1 MKIKGRIVE
10 GLGEGRHF
18 TRIPWVRAQCMSKLA
33 IDPFPGTL
41 NLEISDPADL
51 ERFEQLKRGE
61 GVVIQPED
69 PSFCCGKCYPVLI
82 GGRLKGAI
90 VVPVVENYAEDKME
104 LITAQ
109 DAKEALSVKTGDVLE
124 VELLTPSP
132 SREAS

>member
-1 MKIKGRIVE
+1 MKIKGKIVE

-18 TRIPWVRAQCMSKLA
+18 TRIPWVRAQCMSKLD

-51 ERFEQLKRGE
+51 ERFEQLKAGE

-69 PSFCCGKCYPVLI
+69 PSFCCGQCYPVLI
-82 GGRLKGAI
+82 GGRLRGAI
-90 VVPVVENYAEDKME
+90 VLPAVEGYPKNKME

-109 DAKEALSVKTGDVLE
+109 DAKEALSVETGDILE
-124 VELLTPSP
+124 VEILTPSP
-132 SREAS
+132 SRAAS